1 MGGEV
6 QNVSV
11 LVAVGVNAEG
21 SREILGVAEGSRE
34 DKESWSNFLRYLKER
49 GLKGVRLIVS
59 DKCLGLYEIIGD
71 FFSKAKWQR
80 CIVHW
85 YRNAFTMCP
94 RKHLRDV
101 VAMLKAIH
109 AQEDKE
115 TARQKVA
122 LVVRKLQVM
131 KLERI
136 VNFIKN
142 SVEETLTY
150 MDFPYEHW
158 SRLRTNNGLERI
170 MKEIRRRTRVVG
182 SFPDGYSAMIW
193 SVPSSGIFPPQNED
207 STVYEYLQTL

>member
-1 MGGEV
+1 M
-6 QNVSV
+6 
-11 LVAVGVNAEG
+11 
-21 SREILGVAEGSRE
+21 
-34 DKESWSNFLRYLKER
+34 
-49 GLKGVRLIVS
+49 RLIVS

-71 FFSKAKWQR
+71 FFPEAKWQR

-94 RKHLRDV
+94 WKHFREV

-109 AQEDKE
+109 AQKDKAA
-115 TARQKVA
+115 ARQKAA
-122 LVVRKLQVM
+122 LVAEKLRAM

-136 VNFIKN
+136 ASFAET
-142 SVEETLTY
+142 SVEETLSY

-182 SFPDGYSAMIW
+182 SFPDGWSQTQAYFHNKMGHSA
-193 SVPSSGIFPPQNED
+193 
-207 STVYEYLQTL
+207 VYEHLQTLRRQYKEAPPSQPTCPSGALWSVGCFGCDKSHLSSVIIQKQMCAKLRTLPF